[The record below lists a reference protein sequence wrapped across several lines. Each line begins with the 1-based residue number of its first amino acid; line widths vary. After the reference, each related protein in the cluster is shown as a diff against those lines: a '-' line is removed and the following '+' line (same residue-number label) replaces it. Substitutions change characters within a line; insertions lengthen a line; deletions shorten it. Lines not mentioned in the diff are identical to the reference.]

1 MTAFYMGRH
10 WLLIFHKE
18 TGNDIS
24 SVHEAPKAMIRPL
37 IILGI
42 FSVFI
47 GFINTPFFH
56 GLEKVLEETLHYVD
70 ITHLPVGITLIV
82 LALVS
87 IGAGFSGLLLA
98 YLIYIVDIFSYF
110 KIKIPFKEEIK
121 ELSSNT
127 LYLNKLGEIIFV
139 KSMKSFSRKTAVLI
153 DGLMID
159 GIVNNISSLFYNS
172 SQKISRSQ
180 TGLVRSYVVYFGL
193 FMLLLIGLFIATPW
207 MLN

>member
-1 MTAFYMGRH
+1 
-10 WLLIFHKE
+10 
-18 TGNDIS
+18 
-24 SVHEAPKAMIRPL
+24 VHEAPKAMIRPL

-70 ITHLPVGITLIV
+70 ITHLPEGITLIV

-139 KSMKSFSRKTAVLI
+139 KSMKSFSRKTAVII

-159 GIVNNISSLFYNS
+159 GVVNNISSLFYNS